1 MGAFLISWHDISF
14 LYTFSSLHICISAL
28 RTDTENMPL
37 QLKLDASAQLIAEIG
52 SAAGLAFLALM
63 ISVIVQVA
71 ENNPVR

>member
-1 MGAFLISWHDISF
+1 M
-14 LYTFSSLHICISAL
+14 
-28 RTDTENMPL
+28 DTENMPL
-37 QLKLDASAQLIAEIG
+37 QLKLDAFAQLIAEIG